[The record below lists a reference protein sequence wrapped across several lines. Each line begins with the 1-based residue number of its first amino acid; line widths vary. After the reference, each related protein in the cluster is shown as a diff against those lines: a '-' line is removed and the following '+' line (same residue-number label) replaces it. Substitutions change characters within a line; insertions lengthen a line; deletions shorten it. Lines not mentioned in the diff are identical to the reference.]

1 MTRPFKNVVLERPH
15 CKLQLLLDILSSF
28 FIKSPIRSALIMN
41 TLFLMTEEQL
51 VMVCLDFFIA
61 GSQTTSNT
69 LSFALLNMIIHQD
82 IQEQAFKEIRS
93 VLGDRKVP
101 TLEDRCRYASS
112 PCDIL
117 KISMDCIVL

>member
-1 MTRPFKNVVLERPH
+1 
-15 CKLQLLLDILSSF
+15 
-28 FIKSPIRSALIMN
+28 
-41 TLFLMTEEQL
+41 MTEEQL

-82 IQEQAFKEIRS
+82 IQEQAFKEIKS

-101 TLEDRCRYASS
+101 TLEDRCRYASC

-117 KISMDCIVL
+117 TISDTVFLYIVV